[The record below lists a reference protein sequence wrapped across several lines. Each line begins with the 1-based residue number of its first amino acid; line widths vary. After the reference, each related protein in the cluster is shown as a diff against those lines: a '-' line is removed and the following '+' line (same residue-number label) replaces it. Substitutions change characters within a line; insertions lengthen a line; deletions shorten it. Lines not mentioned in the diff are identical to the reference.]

1 VKEYVVS
8 ARKYRPGTF
17 GEVIG
22 QAHITNTLKN
32 ALKTNQLA
40 HAFLFSGPRGIGKT
54 TCARIL
60 AKAINCD
67 NPPGTGEPC
76 NECNTC
82 KSFHEGRS
90 FVIHEL
96 DAASNNSV
104 DDIRGITEQVR
115 YIPPDHKK
123 RVFIIDEVH
132 MLSQAAFNAFLK
144 TLEEPPPHVV
154 FILATT
160 ERHKILPTILSRCQ
174 KFDFRRLKADEIADQ
189 LETICKTEKVK
200 YERDGLQII
209 AIKADGALRD
219 ALSIFDQLRSFSGGN
234 LSYSLVLENL
244 NVLDYDFYFQ
254 ATTFMMEKD
263 HGNLLVL
270 LNKIVESGFEPREFL
285 FGLVEHF
292 RNLLIA
298 SEPKTV
304 NLLET
309 ADNVR
314 AKYLQFSKQIP
325 LPQILHYFDTA
336 SASEGKLRYAVNQRL
351 LVELTLMKLAGTPE
365 GSSVNPV
372 PVPEKKKPDV
382 GTREKNAGTR
392 LVVSVQN
399 SNSDPFQIPTTLGQ
413 IRAGMKIPSKKAGI
427 EEESVPEF
435 DEKVTED
442 QDKFFKSLKETA
454 EWLQATRPSLASIL
468 KSENA
473 KLQHNRWTQIVEND
487 SALVQLQN
495 EKNIVVKMRE
505 MLSLPTLFLEIRVE
519 KNYEN
524 QNDKLPYTT
533 QEKLEAMK
541 ARNPHLAEFMRR
553 FDVMVDY

>member
-1 VKEYVVS
+1 MKEYVVS